1 MNRLSPLVLLCLL
14 PVLGGCV
21 LGRVPENKGPAPAWT
36 TSPNGEPL
44 PFRAGQDDCRA
55 ALAAWFD
62 GADRNGDGTIDTDET
77 VADAARW
84 FAIAD
89 LNRDGQITAD
99 ELTTVRARLL
109 PHPPPG
115 AEAEQAAP
123 APGRRG
129 PALRSQARVDTVMQA
144 DANADFRVSAEE
156 FSAFA
161 VERLAG
167 RGLSRAQ
174 VLDGCGR
181 DRP

>member
-1 MNRLSPLVLLCLL
+1 MNRHSPLVMLALL
-14 PVLGGCV
+14 VLGGCV
-21 LGRVPENKGPAPAWT
+21 LGRAPENTGPAPAWT

-62 GADRNGDGTIDTDET
+62 GTDRNGDGTIDTDEM

-84 FAIAD
+84 FAVAD

-99 ELTTVRARLL
+99 ELTAVRARLL
-109 PHPPPG
+109 PHPAPG

-129 PALRSQARVDTVMQA
+129 TALRSQARVDTVMQA
-144 DANADFRVSAEE
+144 DANADFRVTAEE
-156 FSAFA
+156 FRAFA
-161 VERLAG
+161 VEGLAG
-167 RGLSRAQ
+167 GGLSRAQ

-181 DRP
+181 GRP